1 VATDIA
7 ARGIDVLRISH
18 VINYDMPENTDAYT
32 NRIGRTGRVDKNGDA
47 LTFVTSADTAMVR
60 ALELI
65 LQAKLERR
73 KLKGFDYTVSAA
85 PNKKYSMAP
94 HRLQRSIA

>member
-1 VATDIA
+1 MYLSV
-7 ARGIDVLRISH
+7 
-18 VINYDMPENTDAYT
+18 
-32 NRIGRTGRVDKNGDA
+32 
-47 LTFVTSADTAMVR
+47 TFVTGADTAMVR

-85 PNKKYSMAP
+85 PDKKYNIAP
-94 HRLQRSIA
+94 HR

>member
-1 VATDIA
+1 
-7 ARGIDVLRISH
+7 
-18 VINYDMPENTDAYT
+18 
-32 NRIGRTGRVDKNGDA
+32 
-47 LTFVTSADTAMVR
+47 MVR

-85 PNKKYSMAP
+85 PDNKYSMAP
-94 HRLQRSIA
+94 HRLQRSIV

>member
-1 VATDIA
+1 
-7 ARGIDVLRISH
+7 
-18 VINYDMPENTDAYT
+18 
-32 NRIGRTGRVDKNGDA
+32 
-47 LTFVTSADTAMVR
+47 MVR

-85 PNKKYSMAP
+85 PDTKNILSPGQLRRQPSSNEGTRPKRHFA
-94 HRLQRSIA
+94 R

>member
-1 VATDIA
+1 
-7 ARGIDVLRISH
+7 
-18 VINYDMPENTDAYT
+18 
-32 NRIGRTGRVDKNGDA
+32 
-47 LTFVTSADTAMVR
+47 MVR

-85 PNKKYSMAP
+85 PDNKYSTAL
-94 HRLQRSIA
+94 HRLQRA